1 MKESRKSWRFCL
13 CWCVKL
19 KQLPFSLMYL
29 LFRQNDCLHCKC
41 GISRHITILHYS
53 LHTSQAAHQ
62 DCGYIRF
69 TSVAWSNQ
77 EHFNS
82 PPPPPLDGMV
92 VHRRVTSGGKFCTV
106 NFTLRR
112 NKLII
117 SRSQLCFWFFINVSF
132 LSKRQLCT
140 FFSALSSP
148 LILLLLRIKIS
159 RARWPPYFALGRVA
173 LERIQIFPTF
183 GEEKNWQKFRKYQ
196 ILVVVALDEHVGTK
210 TLPIEIYVTRSI
222 FLS

>member
-1 MKESRKSWRFCL
+1 MWNFKAYNDFTLQSAYESSGPSGLWLYPVYFCSME
-13 CWCVKL
+13 
-19 KQLPFSLMYL
+19 QPGAFQ
-29 LFRQNDCLHCKC
+29 F
-41 GISRHITILHYS
+41 
-53 LHTSQAAHQ
+53 
-62 DCGYIRF
+62 
-69 TSVAWSNQ
+69 
-77 EHFNS
+77 